1 MQDFGAMDP
10 EILSEFI
17 VEAKEHLA
25 DIEPTLLELEKDP
38 TNRELMDTIFRPMHS
53 IKGAASFIGLTDV
66 ADLTHKF
73 ESLLD
78 DLRKGRLAAD
88 REVVDLLFAA
98 TDLTVKLIDKLGQEP
113 EDREDYRP
121 EMAVLIG
128 RAEAVLSGGQA
139 AAQRPAVGGE
149 DAGQAAE
156 HLADFLEDARSIQSA
171 LAADLIR
178 LEAAPDP
185 DLVTSVFRGFADL
198 GTRAAHL
205 GYNRLEEL
213 SRRAQAVLEDLRSGA
228 LAPGPQVA
236 GTLIE
241 SADTV
246 AVLLDRISPQGI
258 EPTDVSAVLSR
269 LDDVRSGRGEPAPAG
284 AGEEPPSTATV
295 VDTMDR
301 LLNQVG
307 DALAILTRN
316 PQDQAA
322 LKDLNQ
328 SLSDLQFEAGTAG
341 YPEIEQMAAGRLA
354 VAARAE
360 RGRVEIKDKVLD
372 EFFTAYLDLTRMVD
386 AVRSGAVRA
395 ARPEPEPKVK
405 AEDKLMG
412 EILIEDRAA
421 TPDQVQAAL
430 ETQDAGRRPLGQILT
445 QAGLAPPDAVEE
457 GLRIQNQGRRPLGK
471 ILVEDQQV
479 EPEAV
484 EAAARRQKKPMAV
497 VAETIRV
504 EHAKLDSLMN
514 LIGELIINRN
524 RFAMIL
530 KMIGEGEDLPEIAT
544 HLAETTTA
552 LGRISDELQDTIMKV
567 RMVPVKSVFNRMQR
581 LVRDLTG
588 QSGKKIT
595 LRIEGEET
603 ELDKTV
609 IEEIADPLV
618 HLIRNA
624 VDHGLEAPG
633 DREAA
638 GKPATGVIH
647 LRAYHKGN
655 TVVIEVEDDGRGLD
669 PELLRRKAVD
679 KGLLGEEA
687 AYALEDR
694 EALELIFTPG
704 FSTAEQ
710 VSAISGRGVGMDV
723 VRSNIRKLKGQVF
736 IDSEPG
742 RMTRLSLTL
751 PLTLAIIDALTVIV
765 DGMLYAIPLEAVQET
780 LKVDPASVSSVDRRR
795 AINLRGDVLSVVDLA
810 QLIEVTDKAR
820 KRDKL
825 PIVIIGDETRRLGLV
840 VDEMLERQEIVIK
853 SLGQFLGEIQ
863 GLSGATITGDGQVVL
878 ILDPNEL
885 IRLAQQVD
893 IAVESAAPPPETTET
908 PPPPTTPP
916 EPPPDSVGAA

>member
-1 MQDFGAMDP
+1 MQDFGAVDP

-25 DIEPTLLELEKDP
+25 AIEPTLLELENDP
-38 TNRELMDTIFRPMHS
+38 ANRELMDTIFRPMHS
-53 IKGAASFIGLTDV
+53 IKGAASFIGLTDI
-66 ADLTHKF
+66 AGLTHKF

-78 DLRKGRLAAD
+78 ELRKGRRTAD

-98 TDLTVKLIDKLGQEP
+98 TDLTVKLIDNLSQEP
-113 EDREDYRP
+113 DDREDYRP
-121 EMAVLIG
+121 EMEVLIG
-128 RAEAVLSGGQA
+128 RAEAVLSGGSA
-139 AAQRPAVGGE
+139 AAAPERPAVGGA

-156 HLADFLEDARSIQSA
+156 RLADFLDEARAIQNA
-171 LAADLIR
+171 LAADLVR
-178 LEAAPDP
+178 LEAAPEP
-185 DLVTSVFRGFADL
+185 DLVTAVFRGFAEL
-198 GTRAAHL
+198 GAKAAHL

-213 SRRAQAVLEDLRSGA
+213 SRRAQAVLDDLRTGA
-228 LAPGPQVA
+228 LAPEPEAVA
-236 GTLIE
+236 ALME
-241 SADTV
+241 AVDTV
-246 AVLLDRISPQGI
+246 EVLLGRISPQGI
-258 EPTDVSAVLSR
+258 EPADVSAVLDR
-269 LDDVRSGRGEPAPAG
+269 LDGVRAGGGEPAA
-284 AGEEPPSTATV
+284 AEEEPPSTAAV
-295 VDTMDR
+295 VETMDR
-301 LLNQVG
+301 LLDQIG
-307 DALAILTRN
+307 DALAVLTRN
-316 PQDQAA
+316 PQDGTAI
-322 LKDLNQ
+322 KDLNQ
-328 SLSDLQFEAGTAG
+328 ALSDLHFEAGRAG
-341 YPEIEQMAAGRLA
+341 YPEIEQKAAHRLA
-354 VAARAE
+354 VASRAE

-386 AVRSGAVRA
+386 AVRSGKVRA

-405 AEDKLMG
+405 AEDRLMG
-412 EILIEDRAA
+412 EILIENRAA

-430 ETQDAGRRPLGQILT
+430 MTQDAGRRPLGQILT
-445 QAGLAPPDAVEE
+445 QAGLVPPDAVEE
-457 GLRIQNQGRRPLGK
+457 GLRIQDKGRRPLGQ

-479 EPEAV
+479 EPAAV
-484 EAAARRQKKPMAV
+484 EAAARRQKRPTAA

-530 KMIGEGEDLPEIAT
+530 KMIAEGEDLPEIAAQ
-544 HLAETTTA
+544 LAETTTA

-588 QSGKKIT
+588 QSGKKIA

-618 HLIRNA
+618 HLIRNS
-624 VDHGLEAPG
+624 VDHGLEGPA

-638 GKPATGVIH
+638 GKPATGVIN

-669 PELLRRKAVD
+669 PDLLRRKAVE

-710 VSAISGRGVGMDV
+710 VSNISGRGVGMDV

-780 LKVDPASVSSVDRRR
+780 LKVDRASVSSVDRRR

-810 QLIEVTDKAR
+810 QLIETSDKAR
-820 KRDKL
+820 RRDKL

-893 IAVESAAPPPETTET
+893 IAVESAEASPETTEA
-908 PPPPTTPP
+908 PPLPPASPA
-916 EPPPDSVGAA
+916 PPPDSVGAA